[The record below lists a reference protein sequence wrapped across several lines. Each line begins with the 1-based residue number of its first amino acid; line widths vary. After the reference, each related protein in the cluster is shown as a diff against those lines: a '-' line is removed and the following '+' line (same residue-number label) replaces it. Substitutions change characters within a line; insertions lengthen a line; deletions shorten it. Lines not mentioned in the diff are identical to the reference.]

1 MMAQAA
7 TLAGLNVVQLVHENT
22 AAATMFGID
31 RTDEVPLT
39 VLIYNMGGKDT
50 EVTLA
55 RYSTAKDEKTNK
67 THEYIDIMGE
77 GYDAHLGG
85 LDFDQVIVEILAD
98 RFNALPERAG
108 KPDVRT
114 NVRAL
119 KRLQKEASKVKD
131 VLSANKVVSVKIP
144 ELLDYVTL
152 KFELQRSEFEER
164 AASIFNRVDQP
175 IHMALANANVAI
187 EEID

>member
-1 MMAQAA
+1 MSQAA

-22 AAATMFGID
+22 AAATMFGVD

-50 EVTLA
+50 EVTVA
-55 RYSTAKDEKTNK
+55 RYSTAQDEKTKK

-77 GYDAHLGG
+77 GYDANLGG
-85 LDFDQVIVEILAD
+85 WDFDQVIVEILAD
-98 RFNALPERAG
+98 KFNSMPERAG
-108 KPDVRT
+108 KPDVRS

-131 VLSANKVVSVKIP
+131 VLSANKVVSVKVP

-152 KFELQRSEFEER
+152 KFELHRSEFEER
-164 AASIFNRVDQP
+164 ASSIFDGVAP
-175 IHMALANANVAI
+175 PLHMALANANITVD
-187 EEID
+187 EID